1 MAHILPSENK
11 AKVLMDIVVILFASS
26 VRDYVLHHLQ
36 EYNLSREIQFFNFQE
51 IFVSIEV
58 WA

>member
-1 MAHILPSENK
+1 
-11 AKVLMDIVVILFASS
+11 MDIVVILFASS

-36 EYNLSREIQFFNFQE
+36 EYNLSREIQFSNFQE